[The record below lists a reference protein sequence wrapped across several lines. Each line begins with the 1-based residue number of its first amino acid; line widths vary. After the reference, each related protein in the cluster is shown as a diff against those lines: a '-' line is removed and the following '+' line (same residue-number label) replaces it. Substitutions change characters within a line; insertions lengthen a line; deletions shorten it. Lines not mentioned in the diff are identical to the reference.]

1 MKTLTKSLVA
11 GVLLASSVGL
21 VTVVAA
27 MPSGDGPGCG
37 RSGHHMGHGR
47 QFAGHLSKLER
58 LADHLDVTDEQ
69 RAAIRAIAD
78 DSRQQMAELRDEMRA
93 NWGQLKEL
101 TRQTPLDEAA
111 VRSVAD
117 NQGDLKAEMI
127 VMRARQRS
135 EMKAVLTDEQRAQL
149 DELRERKHLRHGG
162 Y

>member
-11 GVLLASSVGL
+11 GVVLASSVGL

-47 QFAGHLSKLER
+47 HSGGHGLKLER
-58 LADHLDVTDEQ
+58 LADRVNATDEQ

-78 DSRQQMAELRDEMRA
+78 GSRQQMTNLRDEIRA
-93 NWGQLKEL
+93 NRGQLKEL

-117 NQGDLKAEMI
+117 KQGELKAEMI
-127 VMRARQRS
+127 VMRARERS
-135 EMKAVLTDEQRAQL
+135 EMKAVLTDEQRAEL
-149 DELRERKHLRHGG
+149 DEMRGRKHLRRAGH
-162 Y
+162 

>member
-11 GVLLASSVGL
+11 GAVLASSIGL

-47 QFAGHLSKLER
+47 HFGGYGSKLER
-58 LADHLDVTDEQ
+58 LADHLNVTDEQ
-69 RAAIRAIAD
+69 RAAIRAITD

-93 NWGQLKEL
+93 NRGQLKGL

-111 VRSVAD
+111 VRSVAVK
-117 NQGDLKAEMI
+117 QGDLKAEMI

-135 EMKAVLTDEQRAQL
+135 EMKAILTDEQRA
-149 DELRERKHLRHGG
+149 ELGEIRERKHLRRGG